1 MKLAGREDCRV
12 GQKMSYWTV
21 LALEE
26 TFLSICRSS
35 RAIIL
40 RFISKTQWKMFPLLY
55 GCMFVS
61 LRRTQTWRLQTK
73 LYKFG
78 WHTYTN
84 NTRME
89 KSRDLILGKVD
100 YISIIYRIS
109 DFWLFLLNG
118 YDFYFDHMTGENREL
133 LQTLWH
139 LRKPQI
145 NLVSLCKDSYT
156 VVG

>member
-1 MKLAGREDCRV
+1 
-12 GQKMSYWTV
+12 
-21 LALEE
+21 
-26 TFLSICRSS
+26 
-35 RAIIL
+35 
-40 RFISKTQWKMFPLLY
+40 
-55 GCMFVS
+55 
-61 LRRTQTWRLQTK
+61 
-73 LYKFG
+73 
-78 WHTYTN
+78 
-84 NTRME
+84 ME